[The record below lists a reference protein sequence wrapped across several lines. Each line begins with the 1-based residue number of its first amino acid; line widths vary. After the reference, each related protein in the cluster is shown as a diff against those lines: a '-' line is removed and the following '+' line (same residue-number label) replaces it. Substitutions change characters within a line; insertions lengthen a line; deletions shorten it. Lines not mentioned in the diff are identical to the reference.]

1 MSHVRIELVH
11 VGDLYKND
19 LLDTWLCEQ
28 ALARVF
34 PVVADRP
41 EKVTLTIGLN
51 CQGARICW
59 RVEHGVIVF
68 WACGRLS
75 HHSVYA
81 EKAFEFAKWP
91 LGTFQY
97 ISLEVAR

>member
-1 MSHVRIELVH
+1 MPIVRIDLVH
-11 VGDLYKND
+11 VGDLYKSD
-19 LLDTWLCEQ
+19 QLDTWLCEH

-68 WACGRLS
+68 WANGTLT
-75 HHSVYA
+75 HHFVYA
-81 EKAFEFAKWP
+81 EKAFEFAEWRM
-91 LGTFQY
+91 GTFQR